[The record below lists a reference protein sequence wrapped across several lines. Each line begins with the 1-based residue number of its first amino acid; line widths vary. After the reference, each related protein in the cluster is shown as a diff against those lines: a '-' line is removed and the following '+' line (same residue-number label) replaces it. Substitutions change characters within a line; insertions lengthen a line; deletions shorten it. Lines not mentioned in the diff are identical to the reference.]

1 LDFAAKIDLNITYQ
15 GKMVV
20 YYRQLNN
27 INKSQITMTMEG
39 PQRQNFST
47 KIKDIKKRRLK

>member
-1 LDFAAKIDLNITYQ
+1 LDFSAKIDLNITYQ